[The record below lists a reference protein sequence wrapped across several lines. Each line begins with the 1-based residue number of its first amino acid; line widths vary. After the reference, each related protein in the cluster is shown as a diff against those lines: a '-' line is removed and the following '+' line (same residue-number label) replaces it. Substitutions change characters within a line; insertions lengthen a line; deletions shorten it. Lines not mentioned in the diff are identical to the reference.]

1 MLYPSTEGYNMI
13 THCRVRYDTIVN
25 CSLLSVAEVELR
37 LFIDN
42 WFVRQEDDSDCG
54 GGTCL
59 SPCLWPML
67 GLQLLLLWLITSSQH
82 SWPLHRDTHSLIHRS
97 SFQFAR
103 GQKPLQLCH
112 PGCMQNICD
121 EIFSISIS
129 IFQCQRVLIHFLLV
143 TLENGDTFTV
153 LSCTHSHDVLLNNG
167 ARVRANQTL

>member
-13 THCRVRYDTIVN
+13 TYCRVRYDTIVK

-67 GLQLLLLWLITSSQH
+67 GLQLLLLWRITSSQH
-82 SWPLHRDTHSLIHRS
+82 SWPLHRDTHTHTPIIISLRERPEDTPAMPSRMYAEHLWRDIFYQHFHFPMPKGAH
-97 SFQFAR
+97 SFPPR
-103 GQKPLQLCH
+103 HSQKWRH
-112 PGCMQNICD
+112 I
-121 EIFSISIS
+121 
-129 IFQCQRVLIHFLLV
+129 
-143 TLENGDTFTV
+143 
-153 LSCTHSHDVLLNNG
+153 
-167 ARVRANQTL
+167 

>member
-13 THCRVRYDTIVN
+13 TYCRVRYDTIVN

-82 SWPLHRDTHSLIHRS
+82 SWPLHRDTHTHTPIIISLRERPEDTPAMPSRMYAEHLRWDILSAFPFSNAKGCSFISSSPLSKMETHLLCSAALIPMMYSLIMV
-97 SFQFAR
+97 Q
-103 GQKPLQLCH
+103 
-112 PGCMQNICD
+112 
-121 EIFSISIS
+121 E
-129 IFQCQRVLIHFLLV
+129 
-143 TLENGDTFTV
+143 
-153 LSCTHSHDVLLNNG
+153 
-167 ARVRANQTL
+167 